1 MSYKGK
7 YLTANDWTLFDKV
20 LYGGFGYSEFCMPD
34 NILIIALTIIYPPL
48 GMVSYLVRNTIS
60 RSFPY
65 ITAKTFIN
73 LFQNMQLIAYS
84 FVYTMFL
91 YIPGIIYTFNNTIY
105 ADSDV

>member
-1 MSYKGK
+1 MSYKGET
-7 YLTANDWTLFDKV
+7 LSANDWTLFDKV

-34 NILIIALTIIYPPL
+34 NILIIALTVIYPPL
-48 GMVSYLVRNTIS
+48 GMISYLVKNTIS
-60 RSFPY
+60 LSFPY

-84 FVYTMFL
+84 FIFTMFL

-105 ADSDV
+105 SDK